1 MEAEIMDKSCEN
13 CMATRLNQAHTDTV
27 FACSKCLPNYT
38 QWVHKDT
45 CYLCNNIVLDEM
57 PHIELPNG
65 KVRVHMECALAYR
78 AITGGI

>member
-1 MEAEIMDKSCEN
+1 MDKSCEN

-27 FACSKCLPNYT
+27 FACSKCLPDYT

-57 PHIELPNG
+57 AHIKLKNLND
-65 KVRVHMECALAYR
+65 VRVHAECALAYR
-78 AITGGI
+78 VNGGK